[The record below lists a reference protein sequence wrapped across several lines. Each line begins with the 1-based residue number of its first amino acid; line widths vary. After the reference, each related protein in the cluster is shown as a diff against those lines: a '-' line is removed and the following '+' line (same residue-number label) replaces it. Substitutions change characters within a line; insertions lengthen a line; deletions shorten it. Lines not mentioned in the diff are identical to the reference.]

1 MEIITQTNRTILFEE
16 VNPEKLDL
24 VTLVGDVKGYE
35 SLSDEK
41 LTEINEHLLVKDFDE
56 FLEKF
61 EPKVY
66 SFYNAATQKVVY
78 ALEKPEGVPDE
89 SVSEIPLDEN
99 NDFLKMLFTLIDT
112 KKNQGI
118 KNVDFKFEN
127 VLEMISPKKVMEDIK
142 QIRKEISYLHGK
154 YEELDEEDPT
164 KGEFGDKLNNKFE
177 EASKN
182 YNNIMGM
189 LPIAIED
196 IKTRLL
202 LGQKQDETEAEAI
215 KVGILT
221 MGEQGELK
229 ILEAPK
235 AEGSALL
242 VKDQE
247 NANKLLEVL
256 EEDYTEITESA
267 TPYVKDLVLRTF
279 APMPVV
285 QDEVDVEK
293 EVENYNTY
301 LEFFKSSKDEFVKA
315 AKPLIE
321 KILGIKMYFEQYE
334 TKSKEMKPSL
344 LIVNSKVDM
353 VVKSNNKDRF
363 LKYLNTINA
372 KNDFNDTIWFGI
384 VPAIEFESSGKQK
397 LRRERFKGSK
407 KVQKQKG
414 NTMESLTQ
422 ILNIA
427 KDYKIQIFFNYQA
440 KEDTTFNSMATV
452 GVDKYISKCEPLMKQ
467 EYSEFAIPCLP
478 NFTIIPKDKSGVVL
492 DSRLKLNES
501 GGVELS
507 KAKEDIMKLWLE
519 GVYIDAAYV
528 AAGLVSS
535 YQCPEY
541 LKGKFRNSTNK
552 YPGVR
557 FDLECGDN
565 SLLVE
570 TTLAKE
576 ISGFTNTIKD
586 EVNKNNFGFIF
597 SSENAQVNGKIIKR
611 ITVYK
616 ARSLAM
622 TEDGFEPIF
631 KTTVSTYVERMLRFH
646 TSDFRQDKIVKFFS
660 NNPKSQK
667 SIWNNDMGFINSIFQ
682 QGDTINSIID
692 EKNNVCQI
700 ELAFNGSVKNLE
712 IAITKSANSN

>member
-1 MEIITQTNRTILFEE
+1 MEIIKQTNRTILFEE
-16 VNPEKLDL
+16 INPQKLDL
-24 VTLVGDVKGYE
+24 ITLIGDVNGYE

-41 LTEINEHLLVKDFDE
+41 LIEINEHLLVRDFDE
-56 FLEKF
+56 FLKKF

-66 SFYNAATQKVVY
+66 SFYNAATQKVAY
-78 ALEKPEGVPDE
+78 TLEKPEGIPDDAI
-89 SVSEIPLDEN
+89 SEIPLDEN
-99 NDFLKMLFTLIDT
+99 NDFLKMLFTLIDA

-127 VLEMISPKKVMEDIK
+127 ILEMISPKKVMEDIK
-142 QIRKEISYLHGK
+142 QIRKEISYLHSK
-154 YEELDEEDPT
+154 YEELDDNDPT
-164 KGEFGDKLNNKFE
+164 KGEMGDKLNIKFE
-177 EASKN
+177 EASKH

-202 LGQKQDETEAEAI
+202 LGQKQEDTQAEAI

-235 AEGSALL
+235 AEGSALV

-247 NANKLLEVL
+247 NANKLIEVF
-256 EEDYTEITESA
+256 EEDYKEITENP
-267 TPYVKDLVLRTF
+267 TTYVQDLVIRTF

-285 QDEVDVEK
+285 QEEINVEQ

-301 LEFFKSSKDEFVKA
+301 LEFFKNSKDEFVKT

-321 KILGIKMYFEQYE
+321 KLLGVKMFFEQYE
-334 TKSKEMKPSL
+334 TKNKAMKPSL
-344 LIVNSKVDM
+344 LVTNTKVDM
-353 VVKSNNKDRF
+353 IVKSNNKDRF

-384 VPAIEFESSGKQK
+384 VPAIEFDSSVKREV
-397 LRRERFKGSK
+397 RRERFKGSK
-407 KVQKQKG
+407 KEVKSKG

-427 KDYKIQIFFNYQA
+427 KDYKIQIFFNFEA
-440 KEDTTFNSMATV
+440 KEETTFSSMATL
-452 GVDKYISKCEPLMKQ
+452 GVERYINKCEPLTKQ

-478 NFTIIPKDKSGVVL
+478 NFTVIPRDKSGVVL
-492 DSRLKLNES
+492 DSRLKLNDD

-507 KAKEDIMKLWLE
+507 KEKEDIMKLWLE
-519 GVYIDAAYV
+519 GIYIDASYV
-528 AAGLVSS
+528 AAGLVAS

-541 LKGKFRNSTNK
+541 LKTKFKNTATK

-557 FDLECGDN
+557 FDLEEGDN
-565 SLLVE
+565 GLKVL

-576 ISGFTNTIKD
+576 ISGFTNKIKD
-586 EVNKNNFGFIF
+586 EINRKNFGFIF
-597 SSENAQVNGKIIKR
+597 SSENAQVDGRLVKR

-616 ARSLAM
+616 ARSLAQ

-631 KTTVSTYVERMLRFH
+631 KTTVSTYIERMLRFH
-646 TSDFRQDKIVKFFS
+646 TNDFKQDKLIKFFS

-667 SIWNNDMGFINSIFQ
+667 SIWINDSGYINSILKS
-682 QGDTINSIID
+682 GDSISNTID
-692 EKNNVCQI
+692 EQNNICQI

-712 IAITKSANSN
+712 IFITKSTSA

>member
-1 MEIITQTNRTILFEE
+1 MEIIKQTNRTILFEE
-16 VNPEKLDL
+16 INPQKLDL
-24 VTLVGDVKGYE
+24 ITLIGDVNGYE

-41 LTEINEHLLVKDFDE
+41 LIEINEHLLVRDFDE
-56 FLEKF
+56 FLKKF

-66 SFYNAATQKVVY
+66 SFYNAATQKVAY
-78 ALEKPEGVPDE
+78 TLEKPEGIPDDAI
-89 SVSEIPLDEN
+89 SEIPLDEN
-99 NDFLKMLFTLIDT
+99 NDFLKMLFTLIDA

-127 VLEMISPKKVMEDIK
+127 ILEMISPKKVMEDIK
-142 QIRKEISYLHGK
+142 QIRKEISYLHSK
-154 YEELDEEDPT
+154 YEELDDNDPT
-164 KGEFGDKLNNKFE
+164 KGEMGDKLNIKFE
-177 EASKN
+177 EASKH

-202 LGQKQDETEAEAI
+202 LGQKQEDTQAEAI

-235 AEGSALL
+235 AEGNALV

-247 NANKLLEVL
+247 NANKLIEVF
-256 EEDYTEITESA
+256 EEDYKEITENP
-267 TPYVKDLVLRTF
+267 TTYVQDLVIRTF

-285 QDEVDVEK
+285 QEEINVEQ

-301 LEFFKSSKDEFVKA
+301 LEFFKNSKDEFVKT

-321 KILGIKMYFEQYE
+321 KLLGVKMFFEQYE
-334 TKSKEMKPSL
+334 TKNKAMKPSL
-344 LIVNSKVDM
+344 LVTNTKVDM
-353 VVKSNNKDRF
+353 IVKSNNKDRF

-384 VPAIEFESSGKQK
+384 VPAIEFDSSVKREV
-397 LRRERFKGSK
+397 RRERFKGSK
-407 KVQKQKG
+407 KEVKSKG

-427 KDYKIQIFFNYQA
+427 KDYKIQIFFNFEA
-440 KEDTTFNSMATV
+440 KEETTFSSMATL
-452 GVDKYISKCEPLMKQ
+452 GVERYINKCEPLTKQ

-478 NFTIIPKDKSGVVL
+478 NFTVIPRDKSGVVL
-492 DSRLKLNES
+492 DSRLKLNDD

-507 KAKEDIMKLWLE
+507 KEKEDIMKLWLE
-519 GVYIDAAYV
+519 GIYIDASYV
-528 AAGLVSS
+528 AAGLVAS

-541 LKGKFRNSTNK
+541 LKTKFKNTATK

-557 FDLECGDN
+557 FDLEEGDN
-565 SLLVE
+565 GLKVL

-576 ISGFTNTIKD
+576 ISGFTNKIKD
-586 EVNKNNFGFIF
+586 EINRKNFGFIF
-597 SSENAQVNGKIIKR
+597 SSENAQVDGRLVKR

-616 ARSLAM
+616 ARSLAQS
-622 TEDGFEPIF
+622 EEGFEPIF
-631 KTTVSTYVERMLRFH
+631 KTTVSTYIERMLRFH
-646 TSDFRQDKIVKFFS
+646 TNDFKQDKLIKFFS

-667 SIWNNDMGFINSIFQ
+667 SIWVNDSGYINSILKS
-682 QGDTINSIID
+682 GDSISNTID
-692 EKNNVCQI
+692 EQNNVCQI

-712 IAITKSANSN
+712 IFITKSTSA

>member
-1 MEIITQTNRTILFEE
+1 MEIIKQTNRTILFEE
-16 VNPEKLDL
+16 INPQKLDL
-24 VTLVGDVKGYE
+24 ITLIGDVNGYE

-41 LTEINEHLLVKDFDE
+41 LIEINEHLLVRDFDE
-56 FLEKF
+56 FLKKF

-66 SFYNAATQKVVY
+66 SFYNAATQKVAY
-78 ALEKPEGVPDE
+78 TLEKPEGIPDDAI
-89 SVSEIPLDEN
+89 SEIPLDEN
-99 NDFLKMLFTLIDT
+99 NDFLKMLFTLIDA

-127 VLEMISPKKVMEDIK
+127 ILEMISPKKVMEDIK
-142 QIRKEISYLHGK
+142 QIRKEISYLHSK
-154 YEELDEEDPT
+154 YEELDDNDPT
-164 KGEFGDKLNNKFE
+164 KGEMGDKLNIKFE
-177 EASKN
+177 EASKH

-202 LGQKQDETEAEAI
+202 LGQKQEDTQAEAI

-235 AEGSALL
+235 AEGSALV

-247 NANKLLEVL
+247 NANKLIEVF
-256 EEDYTEITESA
+256 EEDYKEITENP
-267 TPYVKDLVLRTF
+267 TTYVQDLVIRTF

-285 QDEVDVEK
+285 QEEINVEQ

-301 LEFFKSSKDEFVKA
+301 LEFFKNSKDEFVKT

-321 KILGIKMYFEQYE
+321 KLLGVKMFFEQYE
-334 TKSKEMKPSL
+334 TKNKAMKPSL
-344 LIVNSKVDM
+344 LVTNTKVDM
-353 VVKSNNKDRF
+353 IVKSNNKDRF

-384 VPAIEFESSGKQK
+384 VPAIEFDSSVKREV
-397 LRRERFKGSK
+397 RRERFKGSK
-407 KVQKQKG
+407 KEVKSKG

-427 KDYKIQIFFNYQA
+427 KDYKIQIFFNFEA
-440 KEDTTFNSMATV
+440 KEETTFSSMATL
-452 GVDKYISKCEPLMKQ
+452 GVERYINKCEPLTKQ

-478 NFTIIPKDKSGVVL
+478 NFTVIPRDKSGVVL
-492 DSRLKLNES
+492 DSRLKLNDD

-507 KAKEDIMKLWLE
+507 KEKEDIMKLWLE
-519 GVYIDAAYV
+519 GIYIDASYV
-528 AAGLVSS
+528 AAGLVAS

-541 LKGKFRNSTNK
+541 LKTKFKNTATK

-557 FDLECGDN
+557 FDLEEGDN
-565 SLLVE
+565 GLKVL

-576 ISGFTNTIKD
+576 ISGFTNKIKD
-586 EVNKNNFGFIF
+586 EINRKNFGFIF
-597 SSENAQVNGKIIKR
+597 SSENAQVDGRLVKR

-616 ARSLAM
+616 ARSLAQ

-631 KTTVSTYVERMLRFH
+631 KTTVSTYIERMLRFH
-646 TSDFRQDKIVKFFS
+646 TNDFKQDKLIKFFS

-667 SIWNNDMGFINSIFQ
+667 SIWVNDSGYINSILKS
-682 QGDTINSIID
+682 GDSISNTID
-692 EKNNVCQI
+692 EQNNICQI

-712 IAITKSANSN
+712 IFITKSTSA